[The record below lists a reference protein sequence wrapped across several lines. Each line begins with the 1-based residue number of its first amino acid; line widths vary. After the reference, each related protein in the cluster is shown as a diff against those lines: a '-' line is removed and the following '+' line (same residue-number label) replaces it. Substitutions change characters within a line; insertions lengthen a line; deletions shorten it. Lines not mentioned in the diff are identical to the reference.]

1 MPVDKPTDKFVDT
14 VIGKLVVVAAFDFDG
29 TLTKSD
35 TFMPFLVRGLGWPR
49 LLLALTLCSP
59 WFAAFALRLIPNH
72 VAKRRLMRATL
83 SGKTVAEMDDWT
95 NRWLAQDFTGQL
107 QDWSMARLA
116 EHKQAG
122 HCCVMVSA
130 SPDIYLKRVAQQ
142 LGFDALLC
150 TEMAVMDGR
159 LTGDMKTPNCHGEQ
173 KVLRLKAWMA
183 ERFGADSGAEL
194 VYAYGD
200 TSGDK
205 PMLRLA
211 EHAFY
216 RNKPWKA

>member
-1 MPVDKPTDKFVDT
+1 
-14 VIGKLVVVAAFDFDG
+14 
-29 TLTKSD
+29 
-35 TFMPFLVRGLGWPR
+35 
-49 LLLALTLCSP
+49 
-59 WFAAFALRLIPNH
+59 
-72 VAKRRLMRATL
+72 
-83 SGKTVAEMDDWT
+83 
-95 NRWLAQDFTGQL
+95 
-107 QDWSMARLA
+107 MARLA

-130 SPDIYLKRVAQQ
+130 SPDVYLKRVAQQ

-159 LTGDMKTPNCHGEQ
+159 LTGDMKTPNCHGGQ

-183 ERFGADSGAEL
+183 EQFGADNNAEVGAEL

-205 PMLRLA
+205 PMLQMA
-211 EHAFY
+211 ANAFY
-216 RNKPWKA
+216 RSKPWKA

>member
-1 MPVDKPTDKFVDT
+1 MPLDKLSKPI
-14 VIGKLVVVAAFDFDG
+14 VIAAFDFDG

-35 TFMPFLVRGLGWPR
+35 TFMPFLARGLGWPR
-49 LLLALTLCSP
+49 FLLAFTLCSP
-59 WFAAFALRLIPNH
+59 WLAAFALRLIPNH
-72 VAKRRLMRATL
+72 VAKRRLLRL
-83 SGKTVAEMDDWT
+83 SLKGKTVAEMDEWT
-95 NRWLAQDFTGQL
+95 NRWLAQDFPGQL

-130 SPDIYLKRVAQQ
+130 SPDVYLKRVAQQ

-159 LTGDMKTPNCHGEQ
+159 LTGDMQTPNCHGEQ

-183 ERFGADSGAEL
+183 ERFGADSGAKV

-205 PMLRLA
+205 PMLQLA
-211 EHAFY
+211 AHAFY
-216 RNKPWKA
+216 RSKPWKA